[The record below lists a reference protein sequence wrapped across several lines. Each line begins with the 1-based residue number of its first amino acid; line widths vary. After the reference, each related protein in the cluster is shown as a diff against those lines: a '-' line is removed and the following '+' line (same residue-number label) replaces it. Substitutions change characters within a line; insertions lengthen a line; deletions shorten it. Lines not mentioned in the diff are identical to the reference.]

1 MSEIRFSSRV
11 SPLQNERLV
20 FSLEATEAKSIQT
33 QRFGFRTDAPKMSNN
48 LPMLS
53 RLQKEKTCKKLMT
66 KSIFFPKFTI
76 YVTQMHHFSMWMIR
90 VGGFCACPSGWW
102 DEEVL
107 SALHQ
112 ALRGGDYT
120 GIKAAVRIYCA
131 SLFIHLTHPFI
142 PPSSH
147 QSIYTSITSSHPSSC
162 PWYWPCHCWWSVLGV
177 TLLNLFSGQT
187 EWSLSV
193 LLWQKKKSEY
203 SLFKRCFGFNVIHQ
217 FKVAHN
223 CSIHIREVFICI

>member
-1 MSEIRFSSRV
+1 MKGWFLAWRPLKQKASKRSDLV
-11 SPLQNERLV
+11 SG
-20 FSLEATEAKSIQT
+20 S
-33 QRFGFRTDAPKMSNN
+33 M
-48 LPMLS
+48 
-53 RLQKEKTCKKLMT
+53 LQKCQTTFPCSLACKKRKHAQKLMT
-66 KSIFFPKFTI
+66 KSFFFFFKFTF
-76 YVTQMHHFSMWMIR
+76 YVTQMHHFSMWMRR

-120 GIKAAVRIYCA
+120 GIKAAVRIYCT
-131 SLFIHLTHPFI
+131 SLFIHLTPYPFI

-147 QSIYTSITSSHPSSC
+147 QSIYTSITCPHSSSC

-193 LLWQKKKSEY
+193 LLW
-203 SLFKRCFGFNVIHQ
+203 
-217 FKVAHN
+217 
-223 CSIHIREVFICI
+223 